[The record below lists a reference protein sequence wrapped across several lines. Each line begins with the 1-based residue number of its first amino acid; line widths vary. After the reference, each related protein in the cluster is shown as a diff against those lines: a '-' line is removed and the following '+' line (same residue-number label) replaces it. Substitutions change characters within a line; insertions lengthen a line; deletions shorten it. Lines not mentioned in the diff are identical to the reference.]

1 MKTIT
6 VRKELLLNLG
16 NFSNEKIIVE
26 ITTDQPFEE
35 AWKELN
41 AEILEQE
48 TLDRAIRLP
57 NSKPNEV
64 EETKKFPF

>member
-1 MKTIT
+1 MKQIT

-16 NFSNEKIIVE
+16 NFSNEKIIAE

-41 AEILEQE
+41 AQIAEQE
-48 TLDRAIRLP
+48 MLERGLRIPVKTVSEDKDKI
-57 NSKPNEV
+57 
-64 EETKKFPF
+64 PF

>member
-6 VRKELLLNLG
+6 VRKEILLNLG
-16 NFSNEKIIVE
+16 NFSNEKIIAE
-26 ITTDQPFEE
+26 ITTDQSFEE

-48 TLDRAIRLP
+48 TLERAVRTP
-57 NSKPNEV
+57 SDKVNNSDEG
-64 EETKKFPF
+64 KKFPF